1 MAYMGHR
8 DARRAQ
14 HVSASRPLSLI
25 SAGLIGVLMAFALIA
40 ITGGSP
46 ALANEQSAAF
56 EKKQQKEPEA
66 AEWLTIPF
74 DPPIGQALT
83 YTLAIEKQRPN
94 QETKSIQFDQQL
106 KFEAY
111 GDGFLLHITPQRV
124 TVDGMTVDLLDLEQ
138 SALLPAAIT
147 PFFLPVTVELD
158 SHGEM
163 VRMHDWD
170 KLRGALES
178 LPDMVMDRLE
188 EESRPGLEGAVKM
201 VLAPILNASAQDA
214 PAFLIEGW
222 PQILGYGEVELERGE
237 PFLAQTEMGGGMMG
251 VPINAELAMTLNL
264 NANGDYHLRQT
275 STPDP
280 EAVKQATLNLLG
292 RVLKQQGLSDAQIN
306 AEMGQTSMTMTDDLE
321 AVFDRMTGLP
331 QSATITRLISVN
343 TPDEQSARGDIIT
356 ITRQTP

>member
-1 MAYMGHR
+1 MLYMRYR
-8 DARRAQ
+8 DARRTQ
-14 HVSASRPLSLI
+14 DVSASRPLSLI
-25 SAGLIGVLMAFALIA
+25 SAGLIGLLMAVGLIA

-46 ALANEQSAAF
+46 AIANEQSAAL
-56 EKKQQKEPEA
+56 EKKQQKQPEA
-66 AEWLTIPF
+66 AQWLTIPF

-94 QETKSIQFDQQL
+94 RETKSIQFDQQL

-124 TVDGMTVDLLDLEQ
+124 TIDGMTVDLLNLEQ
-138 SALLPAAIT
+138 NTLWPAAIT

-158 SHGEM
+158 SYGEM
-163 VRMHDWD
+163 VRVRDWD
-170 KLRGALES
+170 KLRGSLES
-178 LPDMVMDRLE
+178 LPDIVMDQLD
-188 EESRPGLEGAVKM
+188 EESRARAQGAVKM

-222 PQILGYGEVELERGE
+222 PQILGYGGVELERGE
-237 PFLAQTEMGGGMMG
+237 TFLAQTEMGGGMMG
-251 VPINAELAMTLNL
+251 GAINAELAMTLNL
-264 NANGDYHLRQT
+264 NASGDYHLRQT
-275 STPDP
+275 TNPDP
-280 EAVKQATLNLLG
+280 EAIKHATLNLLG
-292 RVLKQQGLSDAQIN
+292 RVLKQQGLSDAQIK
-306 AEMGQTSMTMTDDLE
+306 AEMGQMSMTKTDDLE

-343 TPDEQSARGDIIT
+343 GSDAQSARGDIIT